1 MTGQTFT
8 LTADGV
14 FDHGIGDASCEEGWC
29 GGLEGFPRPCKCGK
43 PTATAS
49 STPILVM
56 RMRKAIFGWCTSAT
70 VAETT

>member
-29 GGLEGFPRPCKCGK
+29 GGLEGFPRPCKCGGLIH
-43 PTATAS
+43 ADFGDEDEEGNFW
-49 STPILVM
+49 LVYKCD
-56 RMRKAIFGWCTSAT
+56 RCGDDLEPA
-70 VAETT
+70 